1 VAWDRASGKPIEHAL
16 PVSIGL
22 IEDPSQGVSG
32 PLWLRGAHK
41 PNPCQRTKER
51 LRRFARA
58 LKAATKAMHIPGVLQ
73 LITQRMRISH
83 PSGSR
88 RELDAGTVTRLRNCS
103 PLALQS
109 PRHFSVPDAV
119 QEIQD

>member
-1 VAWDRASGKPIEHAL
+1 MAIISLLG
-16 PVSIGL
+16 
-22 IEDPSQGVSG
+22 
-32 PLWLRGAHK
+32 GAHK